1 MNECAANPEITI
13 SEFVL
18 VELYRLLRNPTLN
31 QSPLNG
37 KEAALIIE
45 QYRQHPSWRIIGF
58 TEKSSELH
66 QKIWSTMSQPTIP
79 YRKIYD
85 IRLAYTLLD
94 HGVKEFATA
103 NVKDF
108 QKLGFKKVWN
118 PLS

>member
-1 MNECAANPEITI
+1 MKENTDNPDICI

-31 QSPLNG
+31 EYPLNG
-37 KEAALIIE
+37 KQAVSIIE
-45 QYRQHPSWRIIGF
+45 NYRQHPRWRIIGF
-58 TEKSSELH
+58 TDKSSALH
-66 QKIWSTMSQPTIP
+66 HKIWATMAQIKIS
-79 YRKIYD
+79 YRQIYD
-85 IRLAYTLLD
+85 VRLAYTLLD

-108 QKLGFKKVWN
+108 EKLGFKKVWN